1 MKGVQQLKG
10 FFQLIRYP
18 NLLFIALTQSL
29 FYYRIIVPYLAK
41 NGQSKPLLQESDFF
55 LLLIASML
63 IAAAGY
69 IINDYF
75 DIDIDNVNKPERLIV
90 GKLIKRRWAM
100 LLHLVLSLAGLFL
113 TAVVA
118 MHLNNL
124 LLLALN
130 FLSVLL
136 LLLYS
141 STFKKRLLI
150 GNLIISVLTAW
161 VVGVLFIAEIR
172 LNDAVYMEMKQAA
185 LGSLYKVTLVYAGFA
200 FIVSLIR
207 EVVKDM
213 EDMEGDRRFGC
224 NTMPISWGIPA
235 TKVFVAVWIFVLVGL
250 LTVIAFY
257 AMLNSWYWPSYMLS
271 FGMIIHFCFILKK
284 LYQAQLTVDFANI
297 SRALKLVMLIGI
309 LTMSFY
315 FSL

>member
-1 MKGVQQLKG
+1 MKENQTIKG

-18 NLLFIALTQSL
+18 NLIFIALTQSL
-29 FYYRIIVPYLAK
+29 FYYKIIVPYLK
-41 NGQSKPLLQESDFF
+41 INGESNQLLQEKDFF
-55 LLLIASML
+55 LLLIASVL

-75 DIDIDNVNKPERLIV
+75 DIQIDNVNKPQRLIL

-113 TAVVA
+113 TAIVA
-118 MHLNNL
+118 IHLNNL

-130 FLSVLL
+130 FLSVLM

-141 STFKKRLLI
+141 STFKKKLLI

-172 LNDAVYMEMKQAA
+172 LNDAAYMQVRQAA

-224 NTMPISWGIPA
+224 QTMPISWGIPT
-235 TKVFVAVWIFVLVGL
+235 TKIFVAVWIFVLVGL
-250 LTVIAFY
+250 FAAIAFY
-257 AMLNSWYWPSYMLS
+257 AMLNSWSWPFYALS
-271 FGMIIHFCFILKK
+271 FAMIVQFYYMLKK
-284 LYQAQLTVDFANI
+284 LYHAQLAADFAKI
-297 SRALKLVMLIGI
+297 SKELKLVMLVGI
-309 LTMSFY
+309 LSMSFY
-315 FSL
+315 FLS

>member
-1 MKGVQQLKG
+1 M
-10 FFQLIRYP
+10 IRYP
-18 NLLFIALTQSL
+18 NLVFIALTQTL
-29 FYYRIIVPYLAK
+29 FYFQIIVPYLKK
-41 NGQSKPLLQESDFF
+41 NGQPSQLLQETDFF
-55 LLLIASML
+55 LLLVSSVL

-75 DIDIDNVNKPERLIV
+75 DIQIDNVNKPERLIV

-100 LLHLVLSLAGLFL
+100 LLHLVFSLVGLFL

-124 LLLALN
+124 LLLAIN

-150 GNLIISVLTAW
+150 GNIIISVLTAW

-172 LNDAVYMEMKQAA
+172 LNDAAYMHIKQAA

-213 EDMEGDRRFGC
+213 EDMEGDRKFGC
-224 NTMPISWGIPA
+224 KTMPISWGIPS
-235 TKVFVAVWIFVLVGL
+235 TKIFVAVWIFVLVGL
-250 LTVIAFY
+250 FAAIAFY
-257 AMLNSWYWPSYMLS
+257 AMLNSWSWPFYVLS
-271 FGMIIHFCFILKK
+271 FAMIIQFYYMLKK
-284 LYQAQLTVDFANI
+284 LYYAQSATDFANI
-297 SRALKLVMLIGI
+297 SKSLKLVMLVGI
-309 LTMSFY
+309 LSMSFY
-315 FSL
+315 FLS

>member
-1 MKGVQQLKG
+1 MITLVNCCSK
-10 FFQLIRYP
+10 LI
-18 NLLFIALTQSL
+18 
-29 FYYRIIVPYLAK
+29 
-41 NGQSKPLLQESDFF
+41 FF
-55 LLLIASML
+55 LLLISSLL

-100 LLHLVLSLAGLFL
+100 LWHLVLSLLGLFL
-113 TAVVA
+113 TAVVS
-118 MHLNNL
+118 MHLNNI

-130 FLSVLL
+130 FLSVLM

-150 GNLIISVLTAW
+150 GNFIISVLTAW

-172 LNDAVYMEMKQAA
+172 LDDAAYMQMNQAA
-185 LGSLYKVTLVYAGFA
+185 LGSLYKLTLVYAGFA

-224 NTMPISWGIPA
+224 KTMPITWGIPS
-235 TKVFVAVWIFVLVGL
+235 TKVFVAVWIFVLLGL
-250 LTVIAFY
+250 FAAIAFY
-257 AMLNSWYWPSYMLS
+257 AILNAWSWYFYALS
-271 FGMIIHFCFILKK
+271 FAMIIQFYFILKK
-284 LYQAQLTVDFANI
+284 LYYGHQPADFARI
-297 SRALKLVMLIGI
+297 SNELKLVMLLG
-309 LTMSFY
+309 LLSMSFY
-315 FSL
+315 FLS

>member
-1 MKGVQQLKG
+1 MKGVQQIKG

-18 NLLFIALTQSL
+18 NLIFIALTQSL
-29 FYYRIIVPYLAK
+29 FYYRIIVPYFK
-41 NGQSKPLLQESDFF
+41 NNVQSDQLLQETDFF
-55 LLLIASML
+55 LLLVASVL

-75 DIDIDNVNKPERLIV
+75 DIQIDNVNKPERLIL

-113 TAVVA
+113 TAIVA

-124 LLLALN
+124 LLLGLN
-130 FLSVLL
+130 FLSVMM

-141 STFKKRLLI
+141 STFKKQLLI
-150 GNLIISVLTAW
+150 GNIIISVLTAW
-161 VVGVLFIAEIR
+161 VVGVLFITEIR
-172 LNDAVYMEMKQAA
+172 LNDTVYMQLNQAA

-224 NTMPISWGIPA
+224 ETMPIKWGIPS

-250 LTVIAFY
+250 LAAIAFY
-257 AMLNSWYWPSYMLS
+257 AMLNSWSWPFYALS
-271 FGMIIHFCFILKK
+271 FAMIIQFCIMLKN
-284 LYQAQLTVDFANI
+284 LYHAQLTADFASI
-297 SRALKLVMLIGI
+297 SKALKLLMLVGI
-309 LTMSFY
+309 LSMSFY
-315 FSL
+315 FLS

>member
-1 MKGVQQLKG
+1 MKGVQKIKG

-29 FYYRIIVPYLAK
+29 FYYRIILPYLTKA
-41 NGQSKPLLQESDFF
+41 GQSEPLLQETDF
-55 LLLIASML
+55 LLLLVSSVL

-75 DIDIDNVNKPERLIV
+75 DIQIDNVNKPEKLII

-113 TAVVA
+113 SAVVS

-130 FLSVLL
+130 FLSVLM

-150 GNLIISVLTAW
+150 GNIIISVLTAW

-172 LNDAVYMEMKQAA
+172 LNDVAYMQLHQAA

-224 NTMPISWGIPA
+224 KTMPISWGIPS
-235 TKVFVAVWIFVLVGL
+235 TKIFVAVWIFVLVGL
-250 LTVIAFY
+250 FAAIAFY
-257 AMLNSWYWPSYMLS
+257 ALLNSWPWPFYALSFAMIIQFSYM
-271 FGMIIHFCFILKK
+271 LKK
-284 LYQAQLTVDFANI
+284 LYYAQVTADYAKI
-297 SRALKLVMLIGI
+297 STSLKLVMLIGI
-309 LTMSFY
+309 LSMSFY
-315 FSL
+315 FLS

>member
-1 MKGVQQLKG
+1 MKGIQKIKG
-10 FFQLIRYP
+10 FFQLIRYS
-18 NLLFIALTQSL
+18 NLVFIALTQSL
-29 FYYRIIVPYLAK
+29 FYYRIIVPYFK
-41 NGQSKPLLQESDFF
+41 NNVQSHQLLQETDFF
-55 LLLIASML
+55 LLLVASVL

-75 DIDIDNVNKPERLIV
+75 DIQIDNVNKPERLII

-113 TAVVA
+113 TAIVA

-124 LLLALN
+124 LLLGLN
-130 FLSVLL
+130 FLSVLM

-141 STFKKRLLI
+141 STFKKQLLI
-150 GNLIISVLTAW
+150 GNIIISVLTAW
-161 VVGVLFIAEIR
+161 VVGVLFITEIR
-172 LNDAVYMEMKQAA
+172 LNDAAYMQMKQAA

-213 EDMEGDRRFGC
+213 EDMEGDSRFGC
-224 NTMPISWGIPA
+224 ETMPIKWGIPA

-250 LTVIAFY
+250 LAAIAFY
-257 AMLNSWYWPSYMLS
+257 AMLNSWSWPFYALS
-271 FGMIIHFCFILKK
+271 FAMIVQFYFMLKK
-284 LYQAQLTVDFANI
+284 LYNAQLTADFANI
-297 SRALKLVMLIGI
+297 SKSLKLIMLLGI
-309 LTMSFY
+309 LSMSFY
-315 FSL
+315 FLS

>member
-1 MKGVQQLKG
+1 MKGVQQIKG

-18 NLLFIALTQSL
+18 NLIFIALTQSL
-29 FYYRIIVPYLAK
+29 FYYRIIVPYFK
-41 NGQSKPLLQESDFF
+41 NNVQSDQLLQETDFF
-55 LLLIASML
+55 LLLVASVL

-75 DIDIDNVNKPERLIV
+75 DIQIDNVNKPERLIL

-113 TAVVA
+113 TAIVA

-124 LLLALN
+124 LLLGLN
-130 FLSVLL
+130 FLSVMM

-141 STFKKRLLI
+141 STFKKQLLI
-150 GNLIISVLTAW
+150 GNIIISVLTAW
-161 VVGVLFIAEIR
+161 VVGVLFITEIR
-172 LNDAVYMEMKQAA
+172 LNDTVYMQLNQAA

-224 NTMPISWGIPA
+224 ETMPIKWGIPS
-235 TKVFVAVWIFVLVGL
+235 TKVFLAVWIFVLVGL
-250 LTVIAFY
+250 LAAIAFY
-257 AMLNSWYWPSYMLS
+257 AMLNSWSWPFYALS
-271 FGMIIHFCFILKK
+271 FAMIIQFCIMLKN
-284 LYQAQLTVDFANI
+284 LYHAQLTADFANI
-297 SRALKLVMLIGI
+297 SKALKLLMLVGI
-309 LTMSFY
+309 LSMSFY
-315 FSL
+315 FLS

>member
-1 MKGVQQLKG
+1 MKGVQQIKG

-18 NLLFIALTQSL
+18 NLIFIALTQSL
-29 FYYRIIVPYLAK
+29 FYYRIIVPYFK
-41 NGQSKPLLQESDFF
+41 NNVQSDQLLQETDFF
-55 LLLIASML
+55 LLLVASVL

-75 DIDIDNVNKPERLIV
+75 DIQIDNVNKPERLIL

-113 TAVVA
+113 TAIVA

-124 LLLALN
+124 LLLGLN
-130 FLSVLL
+130 FLSVMM

-141 STFKKRLLI
+141 STFKKQLLI
-150 GNLIISVLTAW
+150 GNIIISVLTAW
-161 VVGVLFIAEIR
+161 VVGVLFITEIR
-172 LNDAVYMEMKQAA
+172 LNDTVYMQLNQAA

-224 NTMPISWGIPA
+224 ETMPIKWGIPS

-250 LTVIAFY
+250 LAAIAFY
-257 AMLNSWYWPSYMLS
+257 AMLNSWSWPFYALS
-271 FGMIIHFCFILKK
+271 FAMIIQFCIMLKN
-284 LYQAQLTVDFANI
+284 LYHAQLTADFANI
-297 SRALKLVMLIGI
+297 SKALKLLMLVGI
-309 LTMSFY
+309 LSMSFY
-315 FSL
+315 FLS

>member
-1 MKGVQQLKG
+1 MKGIQKIKG

-18 NLLFIALTQSL
+18 NLVFIALTQCL
-29 FYYRIIVPYLAK
+29 FYYRIIVPSFL
-41 NGQSKPLLQESDFF
+41 NNNHSGQLLQETDFF
-55 LLLIASML
+55 LLLFSSLL

-100 LLHLVLSLAGLFL
+100 LWHLVLSLLGLFL
-113 TAVVA
+113 TAIVA

-130 FLSVLL
+130 FLSVLM

-150 GNLIISVLTAW
+150 GNFIISVLTAW

-172 LNDAVYMEMKQAA
+172 LNDVAYMQLNQAA
-185 LGSLYKVTLVYAGFA
+185 LGSLYKLTLVYAGFA

-224 NTMPISWGIPA
+224 KTMPITWGIPS
-235 TKVFVAVWIFVLVGL
+235 TKVFVAVWIFVLLGL
-250 LTVIAFY
+250 FAAIAFY
-257 AMLNSWYWPSYMLS
+257 AILNAWSWYFYALS
-271 FGMIIHFCFILKK
+271 FAMIFLFYFILKK
-284 LYQAQLTVDFANI
+284 LYHGQMPADFAKI
-297 SRALKLVMLIGI
+297 SNELKLIMLLGI
-309 LTMSFY
+309 LSMSFY
-315 FSL
+315 FLS

>member
-1 MKGVQQLKG
+1 MKGIEKIKG

-29 FYYRIIVPYLAK
+29 FYYRIIVPLLK
-41 NGQSKPLLQESDFF
+41 TSGQPNQLLQETDFF
-55 LLLIASML
+55 LLLVASVL

-75 DIDIDNVNKPERLIV
+75 DIDIDNVNKPERMII

-113 TAVVA
+113 TAIVS

-124 LLLALN
+124 LLLGLN
-130 FLSVLL
+130 FLSVLM

-141 STFKKRLLI
+141 STFKKQLMI
-150 GNLIISVLTAW
+150 GNIIISVLTAW
-161 VVGVLFIAEIR
+161 VLGVLFIAELK
-172 LNDAVYMEMKQAA
+172 LNDAAYMRMNQAA

-200 FIVSLIR
+200 FIVSLMR
-207 EVVKDM
+207 EVVKDL

-224 NTMPISWGIPA
+224 KTMPIAWGIPS

-250 LTVIAFY
+250 LVSIALY
-257 AMLNSWYWPSYMLS
+257 AMLNSWFWLFYVLSFAMIIQFYYML
-271 FGMIIHFCFILKK
+271 KN
-284 LYQAQLTVDFANI
+284 LYQAQLMADFAKI
-297 SRALKLVMLIGI
+297 SKALKLIMLVGI
-309 LTMSFY
+309 LSMSFY
-315 FSL
+315 FL

>member
-1 MKGVQQLKG
+1 MNGIHKIKG

-18 NLLFIALTQSL
+18 NLIFIALTQSL
-29 FYYRIIVPYLAK
+29 FYYRIIVPSFIV
-41 NGQSKPLLQESDFF
+41 NGQPKQLLQETDFF
-55 LLLIASML
+55 LLLVSSLL

-90 GKLIKRRWAM
+90 GKVIKRRWAM
-100 LLHLVLSLAGLFL
+100 LWHLLLSLAGLFL
-113 TAVVA
+113 TAIVA

-141 STFKKRLLI
+141 SAFKKRLLI
-150 GNLIISVLTAW
+150 GNFIISVLTAW

-172 LNDAVYMEMKQAA
+172 LNDANYMQMKQAA

-224 NTMPISWGIPA
+224 NTMPISWGIPS

-250 LTVIAFY
+250 FAAIAFY
-257 AMLNSWYWPSYMLS
+257 AMLNSWTWPFYTLS
-271 FGMIIHFCFILKK
+271 FAMIIQLFYMLKK
-284 LYQAQLTVDFANI
+284 LYHAQLTADFARI
-297 SRALKLVMLIGI
+297 SKELKLVMMYGI
-309 LTMSFY
+309 LSMSFY
-315 FSL
+315 FLS

>member
-1 MKGVQQLKG
+1 M
-10 FFQLIRYP
+10 IRYP
-18 NLLFIALTQSL
+18 NLVFIALTQSL
-29 FYYRIIVPYLAK
+29 FYFRIIVPYLTK
-41 NGQSKPLLQESDFF
+41 NGQSKPLLQETDFF
-55 LLLIASML
+55 LLLAASLL

-75 DIDIDNVNKPERLIV
+75 DIQIDNVNKPERLIL
-90 GKLIKRRWAM
+90 GKLIKKRWAM
-100 LLHLVLSLAGLFL
+100 LLHMVMSLIGLFL

-130 FLSVLL
+130 FLSVVV

-141 STFKKRLLI
+141 STFKKQLLI
-150 GNLIISVLTAW
+150 GNVIISVLTAW
-161 VVGVLFIAEIR
+161 VVGVLFIAETR
-172 LNDAVYMEMKQAA
+172 FGDAAYMQMNQTA

-224 NTMPISWGIPA
+224 QTMPITWGIPS
-235 TKVFVAVWIFVLVGL
+235 TKIFVAVWIFVLVGL
-250 LTVIAFY
+250 LMAIAFY
-257 AMLNSWYWPSYMLS
+257 AMLNSWTWPFYVLS
-271 FGMIIHFCFILKK
+271 FAMIIHFYFLLKK
-284 LYQAQLTVDFANI
+284 LYHAQLTADFARI
-297 SRALKLVMLIGI
+297 SKELKLVMLVGI
-309 LTMSFY
+309 LSMSFY
-315 FSL
+315 FLS

>member
-1 MKGVQQLKG
+1 MKENQTIKG

-18 NLLFIALTQSL
+18 NLVFIALTQSL
-29 FYYRIIVPYLAK
+29 FYYRIIVPSHLI
-41 NGQSKPLLQESDFF
+41 NGHSGQLLQEADFF
-55 LLLIASML
+55 ILLVSSLL

-100 LLHLVLSLAGLFL
+100 LWHLVLSLTGLFL
-113 TAVVA
+113 TAIVA

-130 FLSVLL
+130 FLSVVL

-150 GNLIISVLTAW
+150 GNFIISVLTAW

-172 LNDAVYMEMKQAA
+172 LNDAAYMLMNQAA
-185 LGSLYKVTLVYAGFA
+185 LGSLYKLTLVYAGFA

-224 NTMPISWGIPA
+224 QTMPISWGIPS
-235 TKVFVAVWIFVLVGL
+235 TKIFVAVWILVLVGL
-250 LTVIAFY
+250 LLAIAFY
-257 AMLNSWYWPSYMLS
+257 AMLNAWSWPFYALS
-271 FGMIIHFCFILKK
+271 FAMIVQFYYTLKK
-284 LYQAQLTVDFANI
+284 LYHAQLAADFAKI
-297 SRALKLVMLIGI
+297 SKELKLVMLAGI
-309 LTMSFY
+309 LSMSFY
-315 FSL
+315 FLS

>member
-1 MKGVQQLKG
+1 MKGVQQIKG

-18 NLLFIALTQSL
+18 NLIFIALTQSL
-29 FYYRIIVPYLAK
+29 FYYRIIVPYFK
-41 NGQSKPLLQESDFF
+41 NNVQSDQLLQETDFF
-55 LLLIASML
+55 LLLVASVL

-75 DIDIDNVNKPERLIV
+75 DIQIDNVNKPERLIL

-113 TAVVA
+113 TAIVA

-124 LLLALN
+124 LLLGLN
-130 FLSVLL
+130 FLSVMM

-141 STFKKRLLI
+141 STFKKQLLI
-150 GNLIISVLTAW
+150 GNIIISVLTAW
-161 VVGVLFIAEIR
+161 VVGVLFITEIR
-172 LNDAVYMEMKQAA
+172 LNDTVYMQLNQAA

-224 NTMPISWGIPA
+224 ETMPIKWGIPS

-250 LTVIAFY
+250 LAAIAFY
-257 AMLNSWYWPSYMLS
+257 AMLNSWSWPFYALS
-271 FGMIIHFCFILKK
+271 FAMIIQFCFMLKN
-284 LYQAQLTVDFANI
+284 LYHAQLTADFANI
-297 SRALKLVMLIGI
+297 SKALKLLMLVGI
-309 LTMSFY
+309 LSMSFY
-315 FSL
+315 FLS

>member
-1 MKGVQQLKG
+1 MKGIQRIKG

-18 NLLFIALTQSL
+18 NLVFIALTQSL
-29 FYYRIIVPYLAK
+29 FYYRIIIPSFLI
-41 NGQSKPLLQESDFF
+41 NGHSGQLLKETDFF
-55 LLLIASML
+55 LLLVSSLL

-100 LLHLVLSLAGLFL
+100 LLHLVLSFSGLFL
-113 TAVVA
+113 TAVVS

-124 LLLALN
+124 LLLGLN
-130 FLSVLL
+130 FLSVLM

-150 GNLIISVLTAW
+150 GNFIISVLTAW

-172 LNDAVYMEMKQAA
+172 LDDAAYMQMNQAA
-185 LGSLYKVTLVYAGFA
+185 LGSIYKVTLVYAGFA

-224 NTMPISWGIPA
+224 KTMPIAWGIPS
-235 TKVFVAVWIFVLVGL
+235 TKVFVAVWIFVLIGL
-250 LTVIAFY
+250 FAAIAFY
-257 AMLNSWYWPSYMLS
+257 AILNAWSWPFYTLS
-271 FGMIIHFCFILKK
+271 FAMIIQFYFMLKK
-284 LYQAQLTVDFANI
+284 LYHAQLTVDFATI
-297 SRALKLVMLIGI
+297 SKQLKLVMMVGI
-309 LTMSFY
+309 LTMSIY
-315 FSL
+315 YLS

>member
-1 MKGVQQLKG
+1 MKGSQKIKG

-18 NLLFIALTQSL
+18 NLVFIALTQSL
-29 FYYRIIVPYLAK
+29 FYYQIIVPYLKK
-41 NGQSKPLLQESDFF
+41 NGQSKQLLQETDFT
-55 LLLIASML
+55 LLLVSSVL

-75 DIDIDNVNKPERLIV
+75 DIQIDNVNKPERLIL

-100 LLHLVLSLAGLFL
+100 LLHLVLSLVGLFL
-113 TAVVA
+113 TAVVS

-130 FLSVLL
+130 FLSVLM

-150 GNLIISVLTAW
+150 GNIIISVLTAW

-172 LNDAVYMEMKQAA
+172 LNDAAYMHMNQAA

-224 NTMPISWGIPA
+224 KTMPISWGIPS
-235 TKVFVAVWIFVLVGL
+235 TKIFVAVWIFVLVGL
-250 LTVIAFY
+250 FAAIAFY
-257 AMLNSWYWPSYMLS
+257 ALLNSWSWPFYALS
-271 FGMIIHFCFILKK
+271 FAMIIQFFYLLKK
-284 LYQAQLTVDFANI
+284 LYYAQLTTDFAKI
-297 SRALKLVMLIGI
+297 SKTLKLVMLLGI
-309 LTMSFY
+309 LSMSFY
-315 FSL
+315 FLS

>member
-1 MKGVQQLKG
+1 MKGFQKIKS

-29 FYYRIIVPYLAK
+29 FYHRIILPYLTKA
-41 NGQSKPLLQESDFF
+41 GQSEPLLQETDF
-55 LLLIASML
+55 LLLLVSSVL

-75 DIDIDNVNKPERLIV
+75 DIQIDNVNKPERLII

-113 TAVVA
+113 SAVVS

-130 FLSVLL
+130 FLSVLM

-150 GNLIISVLTAW
+150 GNIIISVLTAW

-172 LNDAVYMEMKQAA
+172 LNDLAYMQLHQAA

-224 NTMPISWGIPA
+224 KTMPISWGIPS
-235 TKVFVAVWIFVLVGL
+235 TKIFVAVWIFVLVGL
-250 LTVIAFY
+250 FAAIAFY
-257 AMLNSWYWPSYMLS
+257 ALLNSWPWPYYALSFAMIIQFSYM
-271 FGMIIHFCFILKK
+271 LKK
-284 LYQAQLTVDFANI
+284 LYYAQVTADYAKI
-297 SRALKLVMLIGI
+297 STSLKLVMLIGI
-309 LTMSFY
+309 LSMSFY
-315 FSL
+315 FLS

>member
-1 MKGVQQLKG
+1 MKGVQQIKG

-18 NLLFIALTQSL
+18 NLIFIALTQSL
-29 FYYRIIVPYLAK
+29 FYYRIIVPYFK
-41 NGQSKPLLQESDFF
+41 NNVQSDQLLQETDFF
-55 LLLIASML
+55 LLLVASVL

-75 DIDIDNVNKPERLIV
+75 DIQIDNVNKPERLIL

-100 LLHLVLSLAGLFL
+100 LLHLVLSLAGLYL
-113 TAVVA
+113 TAIVA

-124 LLLALN
+124 LLLGLN
-130 FLSVLL
+130 FLSVMM

-141 STFKKRLLI
+141 STFKKQLLI
-150 GNLIISVLTAW
+150 GNIIISVLTAW
-161 VVGVLFIAEIR
+161 VVGVLFITEIR
-172 LNDAVYMEMKQAA
+172 LNDTVYMQLNQAA

-224 NTMPISWGIPA
+224 ETMPIKWGIPS

-250 LTVIAFY
+250 LAAIAFY
-257 AMLNSWYWPSYMLS
+257 AMLNSWSWPFYALS
-271 FGMIIHFCFILKK
+271 FAMIIQFCIMLKN
-284 LYQAQLTVDFANI
+284 LYHAQLTADFASI
-297 SRALKLVMLIGI
+297 SKALKLLMLVGI
-309 LTMSFY
+309 LSMSFY
-315 FSL
+315 FLS

>member
-1 MKGVQQLKG
+1 MKGVQKIKG

-18 NLLFIALTQSL
+18 NLAFIALTQSL
-29 FYYRIIVPYLAK
+29 FYYRIIVPYLTN
-41 NGQSKPLLQESDFF
+41 NGQPKQLLKETDFF
-55 LLLIASML
+55 LLLVASVL

-75 DIDIDNVNKPERLIV
+75 DIDIDNVNKPERLIL

-100 LLHLVLSLAGLFL
+100 LLHLVMSLVGLFL
-113 TAVVA
+113 TAVVS

-130 FLSVLL
+130 FLSVLM

-150 GNLIISVLTAW
+150 GNIIISVLTAW

-172 LNDAVYMEMKQAA
+172 LNDALYMQMNQAA

-224 NTMPISWGIPA
+224 ETMPISWGIPS
-235 TKVFVAVWIFVLVGL
+235 TKIFVAVWIFVLVGL
-250 LTVIAFY
+250 LAAIAFY
-257 AMLNSWYWPSYMLS
+257 AMLNSWSWPFYVLS
-271 FGMIIHFCFILKK
+271 FTMIIQFYLMLKK
-284 LYQAQLTVDFANI
+284 LYHAQLTADFAQI
-297 SRALKLVMLIGI
+297 SRELKLVMLIGI
-309 LTMSFY
+309 LSMSFY
-315 FSL
+315 FLL

>member
-1 MKGVQQLKG
+1 MKGVQQIKV

-18 NLLFIALTQSL
+18 NLIFIALTQSL
-29 FYYRIIVPYLAK
+29 FYYRIIVPYFK
-41 NGQSKPLLQESDFF
+41 NNVQSDQLLQETDFF
-55 LLLIASML
+55 LLLVASVL

-75 DIDIDNVNKPERLIV
+75 DIQIDNVNKPERLIL

-113 TAVVA
+113 TAIVA

-124 LLLALN
+124 LLLGLN
-130 FLSVLL
+130 FLSVMM

-141 STFKKRLLI
+141 STFKKQLLI
-150 GNLIISVLTAW
+150 GNIIISVLTAW
-161 VVGVLFIAEIR
+161 VVGVLFITEIR
-172 LNDAVYMEMKQAA
+172 LNDTVYMQLNQAA

-224 NTMPISWGIPA
+224 ETMPIKWGIPS

-250 LTVIAFY
+250 LAAIAFY
-257 AMLNSWYWPSYMLS
+257 AMLNSWSWPFYALS
-271 FGMIIHFCFILKK
+271 FAMIIQFCIMLKN
-284 LYQAQLTVDFANI
+284 LYHAQLTADFANI
-297 SRALKLVMLIGI
+297 SKALKLLMLVGI
-309 LTMSFY
+309 LSMSFY
-315 FSL
+315 FLS

>member
-1 MKGVQQLKG
+1 MKGIQKIKG

-18 NLLFIALTQSL
+18 NLVFIALTQSL
-29 FYYRIIVPYLAK
+29 FYYRIIVPSFLI
-41 NGQSKPLLQESDFF
+41 NDHSGQLLQQADFF
-55 LLLIASML
+55 LLLISSLL

-100 LLHLVLSLAGLFL
+100 LWHMVLSLLGLFL
-113 TAVVA
+113 TAIVS

-130 FLSVLL
+130 FLSVLM

-150 GNLIISVLTAW
+150 GNFIISVLTAW
-161 VVGVLFIAEIR
+161 VVGVLFISEIR
-172 LNDAVYMEMKQAA
+172 LDDAAYMQMNQAA
-185 LGSLYKVTLVYAGFA
+185 LGSLYKLTLVYAGFA

-224 NTMPISWGIPA
+224 KTMPITWGIPS
-235 TKVFVAVWIFVLVGL
+235 TKVFVAVWIFVLLGL
-250 LTVIAFY
+250 FAAIAFY
-257 AMLNSWYWPSYMLS
+257 AILNAWSWYFYALS
-271 FGMIIHFCFILKK
+271 FAMIIQFYFILKK
-284 LYQAQLTVDFANI
+284 LYHGQQPADFAKI
-297 SRALKLVMLIGI
+297 SHELKLIMLLGI
-309 LTMSFY
+309 LSMSFY
-315 FSL
+315 FLS

>member
-1 MKGVQQLKG
+1 MKGIHKIKG

-18 NLLFIALTQSL
+18 NLVFIALTQSL
-29 FYYRIIVPYLAK
+29 FYYRIIVPFFNN
-41 NGQSKPLLQESDFF
+41 NGQSNQLLQETDFF
-55 LLLIASML
+55 LLLFASVL

-75 DIDIDNVNKPERLIV
+75 DIHIDNVNKPERLII

-113 TAVVA
+113 TAIVA
-118 MHLNNL
+118 MHLSNL
-124 LLLALN
+124 LLLGLN
-130 FLSVLL
+130 FLSVLM

-141 STFKKRLLI
+141 STFKKKLLI
-150 GNLIISVLTAW
+150 GNLIISLLTAW
-161 VVGVLFIAEIR
+161 VVGILFIAEIKF
-172 LNDAVYMEMKQAA
+172 NDATYMQINQAA

-224 NTMPISWGIPA
+224 ATMPISWGIPS
-235 TKVFVAVWIFVLVGL
+235 TKVFVAVWIFVLMGL
-250 LTVIAFY
+250 FAAIAFY
-257 AMLNSWYWPSYMLS
+257 AILNSWSWPFYTLS
-271 FGMIIHFCFILKK
+271 FAMIILFYHMLKK
-284 LYQAQLTVDFANI
+284 LYHAQSTPDFANI
-297 SRALKLVMLIGI
+297 SKALKLIMLVGI
-309 LTMSFY
+309 LSMSFY
-315 FSL
+315 FLS

>member
-1 MKGVQQLKG
+1 MKAIQQIKG

-18 NLLFIALTQSL
+18 NLVFIALTQSL
-29 FYYRIIVPYLAK
+29 FYYRIIVPFFK
-41 NGQSKPLLQESDFF
+41 SNVQSSQLLQENDFF
-55 LLLIASML
+55 LLLVASVL

-75 DIDIDNVNKPERLIV
+75 DIQIDNVNKPERLIL

-100 LLHLVLSLAGLFL
+100 LLHLVLSLVGLFL
-113 TAVVA
+113 TAIVA

-124 LLLALN
+124 LLLGLN
-130 FLSVLL
+130 FLSVLV

-141 STFKKRLLI
+141 STFKKQLLT
-150 GNLIISVLTAW
+150 GNIIISVLTAW

-172 LNDAVYMEMKQAA
+172 WNDAAYLQLNQGA

-207 EVVKDM
+207 EVVKDL
-213 EDMEGDRRFGC
+213 EDMDGDRRFGC
-224 NTMPISWGIPA
+224 ETIPIKWGIPS

-250 LTVIAFY
+250 LAAMAFY
-257 AMLNSWYWPSYMLS
+257 AMLNSWSWFYYVMS
-271 FGMIIHFCFILKK
+271 FAMIIQFYFLLKK
-284 LYQAQLTVDFANI
+284 LYRAQSSADFANI
-297 SRALKLVMLIGI
+297 SKVLKLVMLAGI
-309 LTMSFY
+309 LSMSFY
-315 FSL
+315 FL

>member
-1 MKGVQQLKG
+1 MKGIQKIKG

-18 NLLFIALTQSL
+18 NLIFIALTQSL
-29 FYYRIIVPYLAK
+29 FYYRIIVPSFTI
-41 NGQSKPLLQESDFF
+41 NGQPRQLLKETDFI
-55 LLLIASML
+55 LLLVSSLL

-113 TAVVA
+113 TAIVA

-150 GNLIISVLTAW
+150 GNFIISILTAW
-161 VVGVLFIAEIR
+161 VVGVLFIAELR
-172 LNDAVYMEMKQAA
+172 LSDVTYMQINQTV

-200 FIVSLIR
+200 FIVSLMR

-224 NTMPISWGIPA
+224 NTMPISWGIPS

-250 LTVIAFY
+250 FAVIAFY
-257 AMLNSWYWPSYMLS
+257 AILNAWSWPFYTLS
-271 FGMIIHFCFILKK
+271 FAMIFLFYHLLKK
-284 LYQAQLTVDFANI
+284 LHQAQLTADFAKI
-297 SRALKLVMLIGI
+297 SKALKLVMLLGI
-309 LTMSFY
+309 ISMSFY
-315 FSL
+315 LLS